1 MNLTIE
7 PTETLHATY
16 QQLVGRPV
24 ELDYLKRQ
32 MWSVWK
38 NYCKHDPF
46 TEQDLRLVIKYIKFK
61 INKGD
66 NKPSRLLFRN
76 LIESPDYFQEERTDA
91 RGWSRTPNANPAKD
105 SVLRAMGRPAMARET
120 KSASAAQV
128 MENHKQMAEMLA
140 EWRAKNL

>member
-1 MNLTIE
+1 MSLT
-7 PTETLHATY
+7 PQLTETLHSTY

-46 TEQDLRLVIKYIKFK
+46 TEQDLRLVIKYLKFK

-91 RGWSRTPNANPAKD
+91 RGWSRAPKADPGRD
-105 SVLRAMGRPAMARET
+105 SALRAMGRPSAAKET

-128 MENHKQMAEMLA
+128 MENHKQMAAMLA
-140 EWRAKNL
+140 EWKKTL